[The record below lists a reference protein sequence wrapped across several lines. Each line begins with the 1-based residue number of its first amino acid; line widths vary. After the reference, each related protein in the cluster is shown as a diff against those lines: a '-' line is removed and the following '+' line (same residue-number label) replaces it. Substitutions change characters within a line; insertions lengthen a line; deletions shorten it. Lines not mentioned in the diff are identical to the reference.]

1 MQKGFTIQIK
11 SIDPNILKMVKQGQT
26 NSKLCIYCF
35 LQFHPMGFRQGGGD
49 FG

>member
-26 NSKLCIYCF
+26 NSKL
-35 LQFHPMGFRQGGGD
+35 QFYPMGFRQGGGD

>member
-35 LQFHPMGFRQGGGD
+35 HPMGFRQGGGD